1 MRSVRHAHR
10 AATVGAALM
19 FALTP
24 AVGYAAD
31 EAPAAST
38 TATTTD
44 AGTDADQS
52 GTDVDTS
59 TDEPSGLASIFPDN
73 CEHDGSTDVP
83 WARCTHLDNGVLF
96 HGKKTYDTDTKAVTF
111 YQKTGGGPVSLRLGY
126 SANGH
131 EHWSGFFTEK
141 KGETK
146 TKSWHFGPRNQECK
160 SSIGLLQQAG
170 SDKRQTPIQKC

>member
-1 MRSVRHAHR
+1 
-10 AATVGAALM
+10 M

-31 EAPAAST
+31 DVPTSSSTGAEA
-38 TATTTD
+38 
-44 AGTDADQS
+44 AGDIDQS

-83 WARCTHLDNGVLF
+83 WVRCTKLDNGRLF
-96 HGKKTYDTDTKAVTF
+96 HGKKTYDTETRAVTF
-111 YQKTGGGPVSLRLGY
+111 YQKTGGGSVTLRLGY
-126 SANGH
+126 TANGT
-131 EHWSGFFTEK
+131 EHWSDYFTQK

-146 TKSWHFGPRNQECK
+146 TRSWHFGPRNQECK
-160 SSIGLLQQAG
+160 SSVGLLQEKH